1 VIHFVEATKALRA
14 EFRLYDR
21 LFTLE
26 NPGKNDH
33 FEALINP
40 ESLVTTYGMV
50 EPTMASAE
58 MEVAYQFEREGYF
71 CRDSQ
76 SPNEIIFNK
85 TVSLRDTWS
94 N

>member
-1 VIHFVEATKALRA
+1 M
-14 EFRLYDR
+14 YDR

-33 FEALINP
+33 FEELINP
-40 ESLVTTYGMV
+40 KSLITTYGMV
-50 EPTMASAE
+50 EPTMVNAE
-58 MEVAYQFEREGYF
+58 AEVAYQFEREGYF
-71 CRDSQ
+71 CKDSQ
-76 SPNEIIFNK
+76 SSGELVFNK

>member
-1 VIHFVEATKALRA
+1 VIHFVEATKALKA
-14 EFRLYDR
+14 EFRMYDR

-33 FEALINP
+33 FEQLIDP
-40 ESLVTTYGMV
+40 ESLVVTYGVV
-50 EPTMASAE
+50 EPGMANAE
-58 MEVAYQFEREGYF
+58 PEVAYQFEREGYY
-71 CRDSQ
+71 CRDSKDVD
-76 SPNEIIFNK
+76 EIVFNK